1 MQDAPDA
8 PVVALTSGRAV
19 EAQFER
25 ERQIRFIQ
33 SVAPLLARLAA
44 ILALCILLFARFS
57 TTINTVTLVLTAALV
72 ALGAAGTGAATI
84 VAQRNQERLAA
95 NLVPT
100 SVGAALVLVCLM
112 WIMRQGLDPVALLL
126 LALLILPTALTGLL
140 VTVPAL
146 LIALVGS
153 NILTVLCVLAGT
165 HNAHTADIFRHN
177 AALYTVVLLL
187 FQWASAG
194 LILAVRQNYQTTIQ
208 ELSHLYTQ
216 IRQVDE
222 IKDQFIT
229 SVNHELRNPIMALT
243 GYVEIM
249 RLRQRQMTED
259 RRAEVLDQASQVGDR
274 VSHLLESILDAR
286 RLDQGADKFTPAVV
300 NVREAI
306 TAAAQLLDPREA
318 TLQGD
323 ALHIDVPD
331 DLVIWGEATRLQ
343 QVLTNLLSNAIKYS
357 PPGTPVDVSAAI
369 ITEPLALPRFVP
381 RGLPTEHHMVEI
393 TVRDHGLGI
402 PEGQGDLLFRRFVR
416 LPRDLAS
423 TTIGNGLG
431 LFLCKVFVEA
441 MRGRIWLES
450 SGTPGDG
457 TAFHFTLP
465 LPPDEYMLADGSQA
479 TLAGAGEQTL

>member
-1 MQDAPDA
+1 MQDASATQPL
-8 PVVALTSGRAV
+8 VLTSSRAI
-19 EAQFER
+19 EAHFEQ
-25 ERQIRFIQ
+25 ERQMRFTQ

-44 ILALCILLFARFS
+44 ILALGIVLFARFA
-57 TTINTVTLVLTAALV
+57 TTINSGTLLLTAGLV
-72 ALGAAGTGAATI
+72 ALGAIGSGVAAFL
-84 VAQRNQERLAA
+84 AQRGQGRLAA
-95 NLVPT
+95 DLV
-100 SVGAALVLVCLM
+100 AASMGGTLLLVCLV
-112 WIMRQGLDPVALLL
+112 WIVGQGFDPFALVL
-126 LALLILPTALTGLL
+126 LALLTLPVALTGLL
-140 VTVPAL
+140 LTVP
-146 LIALVGS
+146 IMVGALVGS
-153 NILTVLCVLAGT
+153 NVLTVICVLMGSR
-165 HNAHTADIFRHN
+165 HAHTMNVFYHDG
-177 AALYTVVLLL
+177 ALYAVILLL

-194 LILAVRQNYQTTIQ
+194 LILAVRQNYQTTFQ
-208 ELSHLYTQ
+208 ELSRLYTQ

-249 RLRQRQMTED
+249 RLRQRQMTEE

-274 VSHLLESILDAR
+274 VSNLLESILDAR
-286 RLDQGADKFTPAVV
+286 RLDEGAGKFTPAVV
-300 NVREAI
+300 NVREAV

-318 TLQGD
+318 TLQDG
-323 ALHIDVPD
+323 ALRIDVPD

-343 QVLTNLLSNAIKYS
+343 QVLTNLISNAIKYS
-357 PPGTPVDVSAAI
+357 PPGSPVEVSAHI
-369 ITEPLALPRFVP
+369 ITEPLALTRPLP
-381 RGLPTEHHMVEI
+381 RGLISGHRMVEI

-479 TLAGAGEQTL
+479 APAGAET